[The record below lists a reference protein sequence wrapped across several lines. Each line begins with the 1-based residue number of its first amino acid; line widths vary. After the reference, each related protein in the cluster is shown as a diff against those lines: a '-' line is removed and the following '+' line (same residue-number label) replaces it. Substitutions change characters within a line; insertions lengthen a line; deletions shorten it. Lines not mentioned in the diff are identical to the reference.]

1 MLKRHFSSMNIFS
14 LDSSRSISNVV
25 GILEKGN
32 SNLDE
37 HKAIIPHNDL
47 RAEGIDGH
55 IYRKFP
61 IGISI
66 QAIFL
71 CFYS

>member
-1 MLKRHFSSMNIFS
+1 MNIFS
-14 LDSSRSISNVV
+14 LDSTRSISNTV
-25 GILEKGN
+25 GILEEGN
-32 SNLDE
+32 INLDE

-47 RAEGIDGH
+47 RAEVIDDH

-66 QAIFL
+66 PAIFL

>member
-1 MLKRHFSSMNIFS
+1 M
-14 LDSSRSISNVV
+14 
-25 GILEKGN
+25 
-32 SNLDE
+32 DE

-47 RAEGIDGH
+47 RAERIDGH

-71 CFYS
+71 CFILDKMVDKLSLIPVVEEVMIK